1 MRTNLLALAF
11 AASALFSSSAIA
23 QVQSMGGPDTARQ
36 ASWVIFAEM
45 TNGFT
50 PHGAVS
56 INYSQPEWKDSY
68 DAVLASGKFNGTAQ
82 RLGKNWWT
90 SLDTT
95 VALEI
100 GGTKIEAGSYYLGI
114 QVDKD
119 GKMGLM
125 VIDAKSSNQH
135 GWLPF
140 VAAQWKAVAVAPLE
154 LKKDAHKESQLKML
168 IAISADKADTSK
180 GTFSIRWGKHEL
192 VAPVAFHLAAKKDGE
207 KKGEGHDAHD
217 AHGKQADKKSP
228 K

>member
-11 AASALFSSSAIA
+11 AASALFSSSAVA

-168 IAISADKADTSK
+168 IAISADQADTSK

-192 VAPVAFHLAAKKDGE
+192 RAAVAFHLPKPEAGKKQEEPKDAKK
-207 KKGEGHDAHD
+207 
-217 AHGKQADKKSP
+217 
-228 K
+228 